1 MQTIFLLISLCF
13 LNVSGPQAP
22 QGLLTDLIAD
32 TETVFQDGFPVEI
45 SLEAADPDKNQWA
58 EIRTLKPSF
67 SWIVCDSRNNVRQ
80 RAWQIQLS
88 TQKSMDSILYD
99 SGRVESENSSSV
111 FLPNSEEIL
120 TENSV
125 YYWKCRTWNQDD
137 ANADAQP
144 SPWSEPKGFRIGRNL
159 KEGETSRYPVR
170 LTREFPILS
179 ETRGE
184 KVNFFDFGKAAFG
197 QIALKL
203 NAEGDGMIRVRV
215 GERVK
220 DGTVD
225 RNPPGSTRFWEYS
238 VPVKSGIHEYV
249 VETRKDKRN
258 TSGAA
263 FLMPEYVGEVMPF
276 RYAEVE
282 EGETS
287 IKLLSIER
295 RAAYYHF
302 DDNAANFHSS
312 NPVLNAVWEF
322 CRYSIKATSFL
333 GVYVDGDRER
343 IPYEG
348 DALLNQLSH
357 YGVDREYSMARYSWE
372 YLIFHPTWPTEWNLQ
387 CCQMAWY
394 DYLHTGDSRG
404 IERFYDEL
412 KTKSLVDL
420 AEPNGLIS
428 TRLGKVT
435 PEMLQKL
442 HILSGPQFRD
452 IVDWP
457 HKGLAGNENAE
468 SGETDGFVFQSFN
481 SVVNAYHF
489 FALNS
494 MLRFAQRLGKT
505 EDEAF
510 FQKRIEK
517 LREAYQNVFFD
528 PTRGVYRDGEA
539 TEHASLHANIF
550 PMAFGLV
557 PPENR
562 ESVTNFIK
570 NRGMRCSVYGAQFL
584 LEAVFNGNDG
594 QYGLER
600 MTAED
605 LRSWVNMMNIGST
618 ITLEAWDD
626 RFKPN
631 QDWNHA
637 WGAAPANIIPRK
649 LVGVE
654 PLEPGCAKIQIKPQP
669 ASLDFFTASVPTIRG
684 TVKVD
689 WNRNR
694 LKIFIPANMTAD
706 VHVPVVHASSL
717 NAPNLNA
724 SNLNLPAP
732 PSPSADEAQPDSSL
746 KLNGQPVETVWENGF
761 QVLKNLGSGDWI
773 FEWQTLP
780 PQ

>member
-1 MQTIFLLISLCF
+1 MISLCF
-13 LNVSGPQAP
+13 LNVAGPQAP
-22 QGLLTDLIAD
+22 QGLLTDLLAD
-32 TETVFQDGFPVEI
+32 TETVFEDGFPVKI
-45 SLEAADPDKNQWA
+45 TLETIDPDKNQWA
-58 EIRTLKPSF
+58 EIRTLNPSF
-67 SWIVCDSRNNVRQ
+67 SWIVCDSRENVRQ
-80 RAWQIQLS
+80 SAWQIQVS
-88 TQKSMDSILYD
+88 SQKSMEPLLYD
-99 SGRVESENSSSV
+99 SGMVENENSSSV
-111 FLPNSEEIL
+111 FLPNSENIFS
-120 TENSV
+120 ENTV
-125 YYWKCRTWNQDD
+125 YYWRCRTWNQTDET
-137 ANADAQP
+137 P
-144 SPWSEPKGFRIGRNL
+144 GPKLSPWSAPKGFRTGKNV
-159 KEGETSRYPVR
+159 KEGETSRYPIR
-170 LTREFPILS
+170 LARESPVLS
-179 ETRGE
+179 KTRGE
-184 KVNFFDFGKAAFG
+184 KVTFFDFGKAAFG
-197 QIALKL
+197 QISLKVE
-203 NAEGDGMIRVRV
+203 AKKDGLIRVRV

-225 RNPPGSTRFWEYS
+225 RNPAGTTRFWEYQ
-238 VPVKSGIHEYV
+238 VPVKSGSHEYV

-302 DDNAANFHSS
+302 DDDAAKFKSS
-312 NPVLNAVWEF
+312 DQTLNAVWDF

-333 GVYVDGDRER
+333 GIYVDGDRER

-394 DYLHTGDSRG
+394 DYLYTGDSRG

-412 KTKSLVDL
+412 KIKSLIDL

-428 TRLGKVT
+428 TKLGKVT
-435 PEMLQKL
+435 PETLQKL
-442 HILSGPQFRD
+442 HIQSGPQFRD

-468 SGETDGFVFQSFN
+468 SGETDGFVFQNFN

-494 MLRFAQRLGKT
+494 MLRFAQCLGKT
-505 EDEAF
+505 EDETF
-510 FQKRIEK
+510 FRKRIETF
-517 LREAYQNVFFD
+517 RQAYQNVFFD
-528 PTRGVYRDGEA
+528 PNRGVYLDGES
-539 TEHASLHANIF
+539 TKHASLHANVF
-550 PMAFGLV
+550 PLAFGLV
-557 PPENR
+557 PPERR
-562 ESVTNFIK
+562 ERVADFIK

-594 QYGLER
+594 AYGLER
-600 MTAED
+600 MTADD
-605 LRSWVNMMNIGST
+605 LRSWVNMMRVGST
-618 ITLEAWDD
+618 ISLEAWDD
-626 RFKPN
+626 RYKPN

-654 PLEPGCAKIQIKPQP
+654 PLEPGCSKIRIKPQP
-669 ASLDFFTASVPTIRG
+669 ATLDFFTASVPTIRG
-684 TVKVD
+684 TVGVD
-689 WNRNR
+689 WNKNR
-694 LKIFIPANMTAD
+694 LKIFIPANMTAE
-706 VHVPVVHASSL
+706 VHVP
-717 NAPNLNA
+717 APSTDA
-724 SNLNLPAP
+724 TLPDAT
-732 PSPSADEAQPDSSL
+732 L
-746 KLNGQPVETVWENGF
+746 KLNGKPVKTVLENGF
-761 QVLKNLGSGDWI
+761 RVLKEIGSG
-773 FEWQTLP
+773 EWTIEI
-780 PQ
+780 